1 MTLPDPGAWGPYL
14 AILAMAL
21 ATYLCRISGVVLM
34 GFVPL
39 TPRVRRGLA
48 ALPGSIVF
56 ATVLPLIERL
66 GLAAGLALVAAIL
79 SMVLRRSEL
88 LALLVGMATDPG
100 QVTAGATHGCAGS
113 GRAGRCGIQRAGL
126 GNGTMTHA
134 RVACRCGCSCL
145 RRCRAGKC
153 R

>member
-1 MTLPDPGAWGPYL
+1 MPDPGAWGPYL
-14 AILAMAL
+14 VIVAMAL

-88 LALLVGMATDPG
+88 LALLVGMAT
-100 QVTAGATHGCAGS
+100 VSLA
-113 GRAGRCGIQRAGL
+113 RAFGL
-126 GNGTMTHA
+126 
-134 RVACRCGCSCL
+134 
-145 RRCRAGKC
+145 
-153 R
+153 

>member
-1 MTLPDPGAWGPYL
+1 MTLPDPGAWGPYF

-88 LALLVGMATDPG
+88 LALLVGMAT
-100 QVTAGATHGCAGS
+100 VSLA
-113 GRAGRCGIQRAGL
+113 RAFGL
-126 GNGTMTHA
+126 
-134 RVACRCGCSCL
+134 
-145 RRCRAGKC
+145 
-153 R
+153 

>member
-1 MTLPDPGAWGPYL
+1 MTLPELGAWGPYL

-21 ATYLCRISGVVLM
+21 ATYACRISGVVLM

-56 ATVLPLIERL
+56 ATVIPLIERL
-66 GLAAGLALVAAIL
+66 GLAAALALLAAIG

-88 LALLVGMATDPG
+88 LALIVGMSVVSA
-100 QVTAGATHGCAGS
+100 A
-113 GRAGRCGIQRAGL
+113 RAL
-126 GNGTMTHA
+126 GF
-134 RVACRCGCSCL
+134 
-145 RRCRAGKC
+145 
-153 R
+153 

>member
-1 MTLPDPGAWGPYL
+1 MMMPEPGAWGAIL

-34 GFVPL
+34 GFIPL

-56 ATVLPLIERL
+56 ASVLPLIERL
-66 GLAAGLALVAAIL
+66 GLAAALALLAAIG

-88 LALLVGMATDPG
+88 LALVVGMSA
-100 QVTAGATHGCAGS
+100 VSLA
-113 GRAGRCGIQRAGL
+113 RAFGF
-126 GNGTMTHA
+126 
-134 RVACRCGCSCL
+134 
-145 RRCRAGKC
+145 
-153 R
+153 

>member
-56 ATVLPLIERL
+56 ATVLPLVERL
-66 GLAAGLALVAAIL
+66 CLAAGLALVAAIL

-88 LALLVGMATDPG
+88 LALLVGMAT
-100 QVTAGATHGCAGS
+100 VSLA
-113 GRAGRCGIQRAGL
+113 RALGL
-126 GNGTMTHA
+126 
-134 RVACRCGCSCL
+134 
-145 RRCRAGKC
+145 
-153 R
+153 

>member
-1 MTLPDPGAWGPYL
+1 MTLPDPGAWGAYL

-88 LALLVGMATDPG
+88 LALLVGMAT
-100 QVTAGATHGCAGS
+100 VSLA
-113 GRAGRCGIQRAGL
+113 RAFGL
-126 GNGTMTHA
+126 
-134 RVACRCGCSCL
+134 
-145 RRCRAGKC
+145 
-153 R
+153 